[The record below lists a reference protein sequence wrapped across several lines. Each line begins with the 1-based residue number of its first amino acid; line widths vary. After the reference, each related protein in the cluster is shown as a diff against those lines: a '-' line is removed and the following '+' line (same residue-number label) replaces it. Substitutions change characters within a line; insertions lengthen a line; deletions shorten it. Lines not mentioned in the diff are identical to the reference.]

1 MFSKKCNKLQQFTN
15 NELLK
20 IRDWFKINK
29 LSINI
34 TKTKFMTF
42 SPEKKCNEVK
52 VYYDKISLETV
63 KTIKYLGVFLDEN
76 LNWSR
81 HIAQVKIKLSAV
93 IGVLYRLKNYVSKD
107 ILKIVYYSWLI
118 YNMQ

>member
-1 MFSKKCNKLQQFTN
+1 MFSQKESNELQQFAN

-29 LSINI
+29 LNINI

-52 VYYDKISLETV
+52 LYYDKISLERV
-63 KTIKYLGVFLDEN
+63 KTIK
-76 LNWSR
+76 
-81 HIAQVKIKLSAV
+81 
-93 IGVLYRLKNYVSKD
+93 
-107 ILKIVYYSWLI
+107 
-118 YNMQ
+118 